1 MFRVVSQLSA
11 ISHTSSSLASRVMR
25 MPLSQPSRFFTQLP
39 SPSPTE
45 IELAL
50 RTAIDR
56 RSSVKL
62 TRLIHEFQYGSTSTG
77 GSLNELKLTKAD
89 SHVIDLVMERIRDKY
104 GIRSLTIDDTWET
117 IAVVTYPEKW
127 VRDEVQKKGK
137 NLEDALISTVN
148 YMVPKVSCKNMEDL
162 IRMLSIQLPAPSEIN
177 QSSEDHPDG
186 VDISKSR
193 QPK

>member
-1 MFRVVSQLSA
+1 
-11 ISHTSSSLASRVMR
+11 

-117 IAVVTYPEKW
+117 I
-127 VRDEVQKKGK
+127 
-137 NLEDALISTVN
+137 DALISTVN